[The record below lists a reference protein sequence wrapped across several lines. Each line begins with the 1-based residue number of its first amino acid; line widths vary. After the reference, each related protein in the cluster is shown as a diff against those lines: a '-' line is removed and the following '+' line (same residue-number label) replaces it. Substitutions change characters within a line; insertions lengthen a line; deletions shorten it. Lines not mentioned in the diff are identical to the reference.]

1 MTHTAVTTSPR
12 RDSMSLLRQIYDEAL
27 DPEYVA
33 AARDRVRQGRRTGSR
48 TAFGVVW
55 AVVLGLFAA
64 ALAAGWVNA
73 RTPDVVTARA
83 RLLAQVKEQTTVT
96 DRMLLSVNRK
106 QARVSAL
113 RDRALA
119 RSLEGAGLSSSVAQ
133 LQQAVGQQAV
143 TGAGVS
149 VILDDGPPTET
160 DPGGV
165 DLARVLDQ
173 DLRQAVNGLFAAG
186 AEAVSVNGQRI
197 ASLTAIRS
205 AGDAILVGYR
215 PLTPPY
221 QISAVGDPAT
231 LADRFAAGADAA
243 ALRTLSATYGI
254 RFDVTSSADLTVPAG
269 ADVTL
274 RYARPAKDRP

>member
-1 MTHTAVTTSPR
+1 M
-12 RDSMSLLRQIYDEAL
+12 LR
-27 DPEYVA
+27 
-33 AARDRVRQGRRTGSR
+33 
-48 TAFGVVW
+48 
-55 AVVLGLFAA
+55 
-64 ALAAGWVNA
+64 
-73 RTPDVVTARA
+73 
-83 RLLAQVKEQTTVT
+83 
-96 DRMLLSVNRK
+96 SVNRQ

-113 RDRALA
+113 RDRTLA
-119 RSLEGAGLSSSVAQ
+119 RSLEGAGLSTSVAQ
-133 LQQAVGQQAV
+133 LQQAAGQQAL
-143 TGAGVS
+143 TGPGVS
-149 VILDDGPPTET
+149 VVLDDGPPTEA

-221 QISAVGDPAT
+221 QITAIDNTTIGNPAT

-243 ALRTLSATYGI
+243 SLRALSATYGI
-254 RFDVTSSADLTVPAG
+254 RFDVTSSGQLTVPAG

>member
-1 MTHTAVTTSPR
+1 
-12 RDSMSLLRQIYDEAL
+12 MSLLRQIYDEAL
-27 DPEYVA
+27 EPEYA
-33 AARDRVRQGRRTGSR
+33 AARRDRDRQGPDRANR
-48 TAFGVVW
+48 TAFAVVW
-55 AVVLGLFAA
+55 ALVLGLFAA
-64 ALAAGWVNA
+64 ALAAGWFNA
-73 RTPDVVTARA
+73 RTPDAVTARA
-83 RLLAQVKEQTTVT
+83 RLVAEVKQQTTAT
-96 DRMLLSVNRK
+96 DQMLRSVNRQ

-119 RSLEGAGLSSSVAQ
+119 RSLEGAGLSSSVTQ
-133 LQQAVGQQAV
+133 LQRAVGQQAV

-149 VILDDGPPTET
+149 VVLDDGPPAEA
-160 DPGGV
+160 DGGGV
-165 DLARVLDQ
+165 DLSRVLDQ

-221 QISAVGDPAT
+221 QITAIGDPAT
-231 LADRFAAGADAA
+231 LAERFAAGADAA
-243 ALRTLSATYGI
+243 SLKALAATYGI
-254 RFDVTSSADLTVPAG
+254 RFDVTSSGQLTVPAG

-274 RYARPAKDRP
+274 RYARAAKARP